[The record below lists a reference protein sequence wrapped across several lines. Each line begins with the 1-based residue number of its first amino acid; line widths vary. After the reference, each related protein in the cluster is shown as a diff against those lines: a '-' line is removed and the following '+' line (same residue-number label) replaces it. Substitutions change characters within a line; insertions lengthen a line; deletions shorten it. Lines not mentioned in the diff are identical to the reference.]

1 MNKRG
6 QFYLIAAIAI
16 IALIIGLVLIGNSSS
31 SQKSNRVDVVAS
43 ELSIESAKF
52 FDRAAISSNY
62 NWNEFTANFS
72 DYESDVN
79 IVYITGTLSSYE
91 VYKYDNG
98 VKNTTI
104 TNSLNSGI
112 LTITYD
118 GSDYNFKMREGQN
131 FYYILTQYVSGA
143 KYVKRN

>member
-1 MNKRG
+1 MNKKG

-52 FDRAAISSNY
+52 LDRAAISGDY
-62 NWNEFTANFS
+62 NWDEFTANFS
-72 DYESDVN
+72 DYEKDVT
-79 IVYITGTLSSYE
+79 IVYITGTSTSYE

-104 TNSLNSGI
+104 TNSLNSDI

-131 FYYILTQYVSGA
+131 FYYIITQQIDGA
-143 KYVKRN
+143 KYVKKN